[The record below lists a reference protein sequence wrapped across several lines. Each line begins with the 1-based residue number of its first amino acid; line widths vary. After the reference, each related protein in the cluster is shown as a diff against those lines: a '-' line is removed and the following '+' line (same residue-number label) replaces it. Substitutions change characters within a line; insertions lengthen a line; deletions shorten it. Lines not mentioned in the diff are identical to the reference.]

1 MKTEI
6 YVSEI
11 CGLCYGSSTAI
22 NKTRDILKTNNN
34 VVIYKELLHNKNVMQ
49 ELNNN
54 GAILKNELDELTSND
69 LVIIRA
75 HGEPYSTF
83 EFLKENNISFTDC
96 TCPNVKAIHLLVKN
110 KGSLGYK
117 IIIVGKLSHPEVFAT
132 RGWCNDAFVI
142 EEEKDIL
149 SIDLSFDKYYLVCQ
163 TTFSKDKAQILIK
176 KIENLMND
184 NNKVFEYKNTICNA
198 QKNINNA
205 AVKLA
210 NKVDI
215 MIVIG
220 GKNSSNSRELFNNIN
235 RIKETYFIEEP
246 NSVIALVKNNAL
258 KKGQKIG
265 ITAGASTMKED
276 ILKVKTLLENSLK

>member
-83 EFLKENNISFTDC
+83 EFLKENNI
-96 TCPNVKAIHLLVKN
+96 
-110 KGSLGYK
+110 YK
-117 IIIVGKLSHPEVFAT
+117 IK
-132 RGWCNDAFVI
+132 
-142 EEEKDIL
+142 
-149 SIDLSFDKYYLVCQ
+149 
-163 TTFSKDKAQILIK
+163 
-176 KIENLMND
+176 NLLHKTIFES
-184 NNKVFEYKNTICNA
+184 NKVRKLITTSCKNRWWI
-198 QKNINNA
+198 
-205 AVKLA
+205 
-210 NKVDI
+210 
-215 MIVIG
+215 
-220 GKNSSNSRELFNNIN
+220 
-235 RIKETYFIEEP
+235 
-246 NSVIALVKNNAL
+246 
-258 KKGQKIG
+258 
-265 ITAGASTMKED
+265 
-276 ILKVKTLLENSLK
+276 